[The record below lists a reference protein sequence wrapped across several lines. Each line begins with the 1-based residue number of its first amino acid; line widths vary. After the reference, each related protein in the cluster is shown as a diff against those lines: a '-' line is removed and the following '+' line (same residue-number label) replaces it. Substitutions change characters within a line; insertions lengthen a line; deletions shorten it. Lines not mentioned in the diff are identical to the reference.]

1 MHECPVCHFRFETAE
16 ALRRHRETAT
26 GTCAYPLYTTGG
38 FYFRTCKC
46 THYTPRED
54 K

>member
-1 MHECPVCHFRFETAE
+1 MTCAPICMCGHEVHD
-16 ALRRHRETAT
+16 
-26 GTCAYPLYTTGG
+26 GTCAYPLYATGG